1 MVASS
6 GNYSTTVTPKISYN
20 FPMPLTK
27 RIRVLA
33 LLLLLAACQPQSA
46 LRVHLIL
53 DGQIRDLALGDGIP
67 MRMLANAG
75 IAFSPAD
82 RVLVNGYP
90 APMDSPIQAQGLVTL
105 QLRRAA
111 PVTLVAPNGQIT
123 VNTAAFTVGEALRE
137 AGVSLFVSDRVE
149 PPVETFVVSGMT
161 VAITPGRELTVR
173 TAGGAVRVRSSATT
187 VGQVLA
193 EAGIPLIGLDS
204 ATPSD
209 AEREALP
216 ADGQIRIVRVTESID
231 SAYKVIPYKTE
242 LIVTA
247 NLQPPAQDVQDPG
260 EVGISLNRTR
270 IRYEDGTEVSRVVE
284 SESVI
289 RLPRTRVARSSYWA
303 SIQMYATSYHP
314 CETGACSYGTS
325 SGRKAGYG
333 VVALNLD
340 WYRALKGVSV
350 YIPGYGAGVVGDV
363 CPGCVGQPWID
374 LGYDQGNYVGWSS
387 WVTVY
392 FLAPAPPEIPWFLK

>member
-75 IAFSPAD
+75 IAFSPTD

-90 APMDSPIQAQGLVTL
+90 APMDSPIQVQGLVTL

-216 ADGQIRIVRVTESID
+216 ADGQIRIVRVTESIN

-314 CETGACSYGTS
+314 CETGACPYGTS

>member
-1 MVASS
+1 MPR
-6 GNYSTTVTPKISYN
+6 TVV
-20 FPMPLTK
+20 
-27 RIRVLA
+27 R
-33 LLLLLAACQPQSA
+33 LLFFAFVFSACQPSTA
-46 LRVHLIL
+46 PRVRLVV
-53 DGQIRDLALGDGIP
+53 DGQVRDLALGDGIP
-67 MRMLANAG
+67 MHMLANAG

-82 RVLVNGYP
+82 RVLVNGSP

-105 QLRRAA
+105 QLRRTV
-111 PVTLVAPNGQIT
+111 PVTLAAPNGQIT
-123 VNTAAFTVGEALRE
+123 VNTAAFTVGEVLRE
-137 AGVSLFVSDRVE
+137 AGVSLFVSDCVE
-149 PPVETFVVSGMT
+149 PPVETSVVSGMT

-173 TAGGAVRVRSSATT
+173 AAGQTVRVRSSAAT
-187 VGQVLA
+187 VEQVLA

-216 ADGQIRIVRVTESID
+216 ADGQIRIVRVTESIT
-231 SAYKVIPYKTE
+231 SAYKVIPYETE
-242 LIVTA
+242 LIVTTE
-247 NLQPPAQDVQDPG
+247 LQPPAQDVLDPG

-270 IRYEDGTEVSRVVE
+270 IRYEDGAEVSRVVE

-314 CETGACSYGTS
+314 CETGACAYGTS
-325 SGRKAGYG
+325 SGMKAGYG

-392 FLAPAPPEIPWFLK
+392 FLAPAPLEIPWFLK